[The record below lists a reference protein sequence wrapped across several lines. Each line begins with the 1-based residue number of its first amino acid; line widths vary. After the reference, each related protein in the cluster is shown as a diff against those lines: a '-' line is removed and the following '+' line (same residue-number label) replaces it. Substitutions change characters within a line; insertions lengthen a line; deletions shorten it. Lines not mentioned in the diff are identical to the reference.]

1 MNLRIILVEP
11 REAGNV
17 GAAARV
23 MKNFGFGELWIVG
36 EHPQL
41 LPVSSWWASGADDLL
56 ERVRFVATLA
66 DALADAHVTVAT
78 TSMRGRTTP
87 VTFTPRT
94 LAAKAATMTA
104 DQTLAL
110 VFGRED
116 SGLTREELV
125 LCQHTVS
132 IPTNDVFPTM
142 NLAQSICVFC
152 YELSSIESAP
162 QARELPDA
170 ATIERVHQRARDLLL
185 QVGFLHENNPDRIY
199 DDLRAIAARAELD
212 AREATIVLGII
223 RQVEWKIRS
232 VPASDADAPGT
243 RR

>member
-1 MNLRIILVEP
+1 MLRIVLVEP

-17 GAAARV
+17 GAVARA
-23 MKNFGFGELWIVG
+23 MKNFGFEDLWIAG

-56 ERVRFVATLA
+56 ERVRFVPTLA

-94 LAAKAATMTA
+94 LREKLATLGE

-125 LCQHTVS
+125 LCQYTAA
-132 IPTNDVFPTM
+132 IPTNERFPTM
-142 NLAQSICVFC
+142 NLAQSVCVFC
-152 YELSSIESAP
+152 YELSSIVPAAASP
-162 QARELPDA
+162 RELPDA
-170 ATIERVHQRARDLLL
+170 ATIERIHQRARALLL
-185 QVGFLHENNPDRIY
+185 EAGFLHENNPDRIY
-199 DDLRAIAARAELD
+199 DDLRAITARAELD
-212 AREATIVLGII
+212 AREATIVLGMI
-223 RQVEWKIRS
+223 RQVEWKLRH
-232 VPASDADAPGT
+232 
-243 RR
+243 